1 MRLRSRM
8 VNGIAAPEMLGK
20 AMRQRKSSE
29 MAPGADLR
37 KDLSLENEM
46 YWLIHNFGESSS
58 FVNQK

>member
-8 VNGIAAPEMLGK
+8 VKGIAAPEMPGK
-20 AMRQRKSSE
+20 VMRQRKSFE

-46 YWLIHNFGESSS
+46 YWGLPL
-58 FVNQK
+58 VW

>member
-8 VNGIAAPEMLGK
+8 VNGIAAPEMPGK
-20 AMRQRKSSE
+20 VMRQRKSSE

-46 YWLIHNFGESSS
+46 YWAHTQLW
-58 FVNQK
+58 